1 METGRES
8 GQGSANV
15 GLMEGDGDWLD
26 QLLCERTFGAGA
38 WQREALAENGPSRK
52 PAANARAKRPVDA
65 RLRRQ
70 FAEAFYLMVMASDL
84 RERVRALGRR
94 YGLNEMAVREEI
106 LRYIERLASEMPT
119 QSGAA

>member
-1 METGRES
+1 METGRQSGQES
-8 GQGSANV
+8 GGV

-26 QLLCERTFGAGA
+26 QLLCERTFGAETWQGGA
-38 WQREALAENGPSRK
+38 PAEGGPGRTARERAP
-52 PAANARAKRPVDA
+52 AKRPANVQ
-65 RLRRQ
+65 LKRQ

-84 RERVRALGRR
+84 RERARALGRR
-94 YGLNEMAVREEI
+94 YGLNEMEVREEI